1 MFETPLVPRTA
12 PVVDEDVP
20 WEQYRVLDPIGAAQ
34 AEAEFWAVDRGL
46 GDVDPSRDG
55 VDGVAGGDTG
65 GDGEV
70 YRPPAG
76 TAAVAAAV
84 ADLQGP
90 ALAGFLA
97 DLPAFAGVDGATV
110 VEAMVGYEKVIRWA
124 QAMQLRWVAELASR
138 REDGRTGWARDSAA
152 KAASPAATSTAGDAA
167 QAGAGPRAR
176 VTRVRTCWVGSV
188 STPPPRSRSRC
199 RRPGGPRPTCCT
211 PRSP

>member
-34 AEAEFWAVDRGL
+34 AEAEFWAIDRGL
-46 GDVDPSRDG
+46 GDLDPSRDG
-55 VDGVAGGDTG
+55 EAGGH
-65 GDGEV
+65 GEV

-84 ADLQGP
+84 ADLHGP

-97 DLPAFAGVDGATV
+97 DLPPFAGVDGATV

-124 QAMQLRWVAELASR
+124 QAMQLRWVAELARACQMVCVRGGSR
-138 REDGRTGWARDSAA
+138 MLA
-152 KAASPAATSTAGDAA
+152 
-167 QAGAGPRAR
+167 
-176 VTRVRTCWVGSV
+176 
-188 STPPPRSRSRC
+188 
-199 RRPGGPRPTCCT
+199 
-211 PRSP
+211 